1 MMNQSDQTFDE
12 NDSLIT
18 KDSSYRRKSQLYQQD
33 INLLGRSFVSSG
45 SYFQSLNNRKTSI
58 NNFTENP
65 FNFNDNKNIHQP
77 HTLHKETALITEDYD
92 DSNVLNDT
100 ETFNNDT
107 IDSQV
112 DFSNRKNPLFSP
124 VSSNLESMYGSVTPC
139 SSASMEEKDIT
150 GPPNYH
156 DIKKFKSLSYC
167 ARQTTKYFPA
177 AFLGVLLNLLD
188 ALSYGMIVFPITEP
202 IFKDLG
208 PAGLSLFYIS
218 SIISQLCYSGGF
230 HCLEPV

>member
-112 DFSNRKNPLFSP
+112 DFSNRKNPCFLLSHQISRACTVLSLLVHP
-124 VSSNLESMYGSVTPC
+124 HPWR
-139 SSASMEEKDIT
+139 
-150 GPPNYH
+150 
-156 DIKKFKSLSYC
+156 KKTS
-167 ARQTTKYFPA
+167 Q
-177 AFLGVLLNLLD
+177 VLLTTMT
-188 ALSYGMIVFPITEP
+188 SR
-202 IFKDLG
+202 
-208 PAGLSLFYIS
+208 S
-218 SIISQLCYSGGF
+218 SS
-230 HCLEPV
+230 HCLTVPGKQQSTFPLHSWVCC